1 MDFKIVEFKK
11 FDMASWNDLLTELEG
26 PLHNCS
32 WNDLNYYSSY
42 KKIENISVA
51 VFHENK
57 LIALFPFAKNLNSK
71 KITFSFGNNLNFSPV
86 FSPKIKNNL
95 RRRVYQHVFGMIKKK
110 YLIKKLEMYFQ
121 VSPVFFENNKV
132 KISSKNQFELLAYS
146 KNFNVH
152 NTLILDLKEEEN
164 HLILNMSKYHR
175 KNINKTSKI
184 KNIKFEA
191 LNKKKS
197 KKSIVEKFTEFK
209 KYHRISAGRVTRP
222 KKTWDIMLKKIYE
235 NEADLFYLNFDKKRI
250 SYLYCARY
258 KDFAWGWTQV
268 NLKKYEYLSPRH
280 FLEWNVM
287 KYYKKN
293 KLNFYEIGERYYA
306 QNNFIPSDKE
316 ISISEFKEKFG
327 SNKYPKPIFKV
338 EL

>member
-1 MDFKIVEFKK
+1 MDLKVKK
-11 FDMASWNDLLTELEG
+11 FNTFTMSSWDDLITKLEG
-26 PLHNCS
+26 PLHNCT
-32 WNDLNYYSSY
+32 WNNLNYYSAY
-42 KKIENISVA
+42 NKIENISFMI
-51 VFHENK
+51 FHENK
-57 LIALFPFAKNLNSK
+57 LIALIPFAKNLNKTKLS
-71 KITFSFGNNLNFSPV
+71 FSFGNNLIFSPV
-86 FSPKIKNNL
+86 FSPKITQSL
-95 RRRVYQHVFGMIKKK
+95 RKRIYNFTFELIKKK
-110 YLIKKLEMYFQ
+110 FKLKKIKINYQ
-121 VSPVFFENNKV
+121 VSPVYFKNNKV
-132 KISSKNQFELLAYS
+132 EICSKNQFELLAYS

-152 NTLILDLKEEEN
+152 NTLILDLTEEEDQ
-164 HLILNMSKYHR
+164 LILNMSKYHR

-184 KNIKFEA
+184 KNLKFEV

-197 KKSIVEKFTEFK
+197 RNSIIEKFTEFK

-258 KDFAWGWTQV
+258 QDFAWGWSQV
-268 NLKKYEYLSPRH
+268 NLKKYEHISPRH
-280 FLEWNVM
+280 FLEWNAM

-306 QNNFIPSDKE
+306 QNDFIPSDKE

-338 EL
+338 KL